1 MPNPRSELR
10 ERRLT
15 LGEEIANSVTHGV
28 ALAASIAAL
37 PLLIVAAAA
46 RGDPWQIVG
55 GSIFGATLILLYAA
69 STLYHA
75 LPHSRAKRVFRVLD
89 HSAIYL
95 LIAGTYT
102 PFALGAL
109 RGAWGWALFGSV
121 WTLAVLGITA
131 KATLGFRFPRLSA
144 AVYRGDG
151 MAGRCRDSP
160 VIDRAWA
167 RGDHVADRGRAL
179 LHGRRRVLCVGTP
192 PVRPHGLAYLRHGG
206 QRLPLFRGAVVRG
219 VRLLSLWQGQR
230 TELPNHTKKA
240 RITRILRNDVAVF
253 A

>member
-1 MPNPRSELR
+1 VPKPRSELR

-144 AVYRGDG
+144 AVY
-151 MAGRCRDSP
+151 
-160 VIDRAWA
+160 
-167 RGDHVADRGRAL
+167 VAMGWLA
-179 LHGRRRVLCVGTP
+179 VVAI
-192 PVRPHGLAYLRHGG
+192 RPLSNELGLAGIMWLIAGGLCYTAGVVFFAWERLRYGHMVWHIFVTAGSVCH
-206 QRLPLFRGAVVRG
+206 FFAV
-219 VRLLSLWQGQR
+219 LWY
-230 TELPNHTKKA
+230 A
-240 RITRILRNDVAVF
+240 S
-253 A
+253 

>member
-1 MPNPRSELR
+1 MR

-28 ALAASIAAL
+28 ALLASVAAL
-37 PLLIVAAAA
+37 PILVVVAVA
-46 RGDPWQIVG
+46 RRDPWQVAG
-55 GSIFGATLILLYAA
+55 AAIFGVTLITLYAA

-109 RGAWGWALFGSV
+109 RGAWGWALLGTV
-121 WTLAVLGITA
+121 WPLAVLGIIA

-144 AVYRGDG
+144 AVYLMMGWLAVIAFGPLMAQVGVAG
-151 MAGRCRDSP
+151 MAWLVAGGLCYTAG
-160 VIDRAWA
+160 VLFFAWE
-167 RGDHVADRGRAL
+167 RLRYGHMVWHLFVAAGSVCHFFA
-179 LHGRRRVLCVGTP
+179 VLW
-192 PVRPHGLAYLRHGG
+192 HA
-206 QRLPLFRGAVVRG
+206 A
-219 VRLLSLWQGQR
+219 
-230 TELPNHTKKA
+230 
-240 RITRILRNDVAVF
+240 
-253 A
+253 

>member
-1 MPNPRSELR
+1 MR

-28 ALAASIAAL
+28 ALLASVAAL
-37 PLLIVAAAA
+37 PILLAVAVA
-46 RGDPWQIVG
+46 RRDPWQVAG
-55 GSIFGATLILLYAA
+55 AAIFGVTLITLYAA

-109 RGAWGWALFGSV
+109 RGAWGWALLGTV
-121 WTLAVLGITA
+121 WTLAVLGIIA

-144 AVYRGDG
+144 AVYLMMGWLAVIAFGPLMTQVGVAG
-151 MAGRCRDSP
+151 MAWLAAGGLCYTAG
-160 VIDRAWA
+160 VVFFAWE
-167 RGDHVADRGRAL
+167 RLRYGHMVWHLFVAAGSVCHFFA
-179 LHGRRRVLCVGTP
+179 VLW
-192 PVRPHGLAYLRHGG
+192 H
-206 QRLPLFRGAVVRG
+206 AV
-219 VRLLSLWQGQR
+219 
-230 TELPNHTKKA
+230 
-240 RITRILRNDVAVF
+240 
-253 A
+253 